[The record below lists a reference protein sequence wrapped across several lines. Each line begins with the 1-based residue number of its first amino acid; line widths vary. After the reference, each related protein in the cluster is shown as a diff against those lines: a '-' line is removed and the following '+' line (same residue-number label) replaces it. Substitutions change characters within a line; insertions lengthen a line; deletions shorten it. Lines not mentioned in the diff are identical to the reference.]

1 MKSNHSKQFWQ
12 EKVVQEKHIITAFID
27 QTFQEDQ
34 KSIIS
39 GTFSTKLLRCDNR
52 ILNLEIWDTPDQ
64 ERYLSLTKM
73 LYKDVNAAILV
84 YDITHKNSFEKIK
97 NFWIKDIKNNSPSNI
112 ILAIAANNNDLID
125 SKEVSGEEAMKLAK
139 DLGAI
144 FMNINVKESIDDLFF
159 KIAKKYKGCSEVT
172 VIEEEN
178 YQSLKRLILL

>member
-1 MKSNHSKQFWQ
+1 MN
-12 EKVVQEKHIITAFID
+12 EVQSFKIILVGESGVGKIDIITAFID

-34 KSIIS
+34 IS
-39 GTFSTKLLRCDNR
+39 TTGGTFSTKLLRCDNK
-52 ILNLEIWDTPDQ
+52 ILKLEIWDTPDQ
-64 ERYLSLTKM
+64 ERYRSLTKM
-73 LYKDVNAAILV
+73 FYKDANAAILV
-84 YDITHKNSFEKIK
+84 YDITHKTSFEKIK
-97 NFWIKDIKNNSPSNI
+97 NFWIEDIKNNSPSNI

-178 YQSLKRLILL
+178 Y

>member
-1 MKSNHSKQFWQ
+1 MNEVESFKIVLVGESGVGKID
-12 EKVVQEKHIITAFID
+12 IITAFID

-52 ILNLEIWDTPDQ
+52 ILKLEIWDTPDQ

-84 YDITHKNSFEKIK
+84 YDITHKTSFEKIK
-97 NFWIKDIKNNSPSNI
+97 NFWIEDIKKNSPSNI
-112 ILAIAANNNDLID
+112 ILAIAANNSDIN
-125 SKEVSGEEAMKLAK
+125 SKEVDGEEAMKLAE

-144 FMNINVKESIDDLFF
+144 FVNINVRDKESIDDLFF
-159 KIAKKYKGCSEVT
+159 KIAKKYTGCSEVT

-178 YQSLKRLILL
+178 Y